1 MQLLKIREIMILFDI
16 FNMYKEQEGA
26 IIKMRFTKAE
36 KECTRTFKTINN
48 MTMDKNLNLRVDC
61 QLNNRKRTVLTFNK
75 KAECEKKISNLSI
88 IIFINGKNFLE
99 YPENIKEKN
108 GE

>member
-1 MQLLKIREIMILFDI
+1 MNLRKIREIMFLFDI
-16 FNMYKEQEGA
+16 FNRHKEQGGV
-26 IIKMRFTKAE
+26 IIMRFIKAG

-48 MTMDKNLNLRVDC
+48 MTMDGNLNLRVDC
-61 QLNNRKRTVLTFNK
+61 QLNNKKKTVLTFNK

>member
-1 MQLLKIREIMILFDI
+1 MNFRKIREIMFLFDI
-16 FNMYKEQEGA
+16 FNRHKEQDCVLKMEF
-26 IIKMRFTKAE
+26 IKGGE
-36 KECTRTFKTINN
+36 ECTRTFKNIIS
-48 MTMDKNLNLRVDC
+48 MTMDKNLNLIVDC
-61 QLNNRKRTVLTFNK
+61 QSDNGDITVFTFNK
-75 KAECEKKISNLSI
+75 KAEREKKISNLSI